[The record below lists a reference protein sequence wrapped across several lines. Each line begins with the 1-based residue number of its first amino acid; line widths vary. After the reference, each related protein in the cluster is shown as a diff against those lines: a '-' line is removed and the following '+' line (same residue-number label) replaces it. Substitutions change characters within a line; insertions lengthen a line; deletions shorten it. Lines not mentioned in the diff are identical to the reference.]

1 MEPQTS
7 PTPQPSP
14 WLGVLGVV
22 VVLGFAG
29 LAVFDT
35 SLSPHP
41 ASASAAASASVVA
54 PDAADTLGSAEHPL
68 PLYAS
73 EAGAHVPTKEAKPAS
88 PPAPKATSL
97 FGAH

>member
-1 MEPQTS
+1 MKPKIA

-22 VVLGFAG
+22 VVIGFAG

-35 SLSPHP
+35 SLTPR
-41 ASASAAASASVVA
+41 SANAAASASVVA
-54 PDAADTLGSAEHPL
+54 PDAAESLDSAVQPI

-73 EAGAHVPTKEAKPAS
+73 EAGAHTPTEAKPAL
-88 PPAPKATSL
+88 PPGPEATSL
-97 FGAH
+97 FDSH

>member
-1 MEPQTS
+1 MKPKIA

-22 VVLGFAG
+22 VVIGFAG

-35 SLSPHP
+35 SFSPRP
-41 ASASAAASASVVA
+41 ASANAAASASVVA
-54 PDAADTLGSAEHPL
+54 PDAAESLDSAEQPI

-73 EAGAHVPTKEAKPAS
+73 EAGAHTPTEAKPAS
-88 PPAPKATSL
+88 PPGPEATSL
-97 FGAH
+97 FDSH